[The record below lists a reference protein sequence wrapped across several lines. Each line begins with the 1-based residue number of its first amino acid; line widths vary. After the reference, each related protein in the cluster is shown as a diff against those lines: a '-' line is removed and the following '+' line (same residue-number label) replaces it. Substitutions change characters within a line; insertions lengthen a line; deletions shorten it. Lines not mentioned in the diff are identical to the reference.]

1 MMDEMN
7 LVFDKAKEKAI
18 SRIEKEGNTATPW
31 KDFSDIELKERLFEE
46 ISEFETADMAC
57 DFNKS
62 KDELLDI
69 INLSNFLYLRLS

>member
-7 LVFDKAKEKAI
+7 LVFDKAKEKAV
-18 SRIEKEGNTATPW
+18 SRINKKGNTAKPW

-46 ISEFETADMAC
+46 ISEFETADINN
-57 DFNKS
+57 DFNKA